1 MSTTTPSTTATP
13 ASTSSSAAAS
23 SSSSPSLVFPQAG
36 EMFTCGVTLIHWTY
50 TGPSASLSLNISNI
64 NVAQQAPLTPS
75 PAPTSTTT
83 NSSSSTSPS
92 ASQASTSAS
101 AALTRR
107 QYNGYGGS
115 YLPPINV
122 VLATGLNAS
131 ADVWQ
136 WDAVNVPQGWYQI
149 LGDVQGVI
157 QTSSSEFFVGNGS
170 STDCIKQFATAST
183 PVSNPSSSSSGA
195 GSTAVAESSSHSN
208 AGAIAGGV
216 IGGIIFLAAA
226 FLAFFYFCLGRR
238 SSRSRL
244 HDDYDGGRRWSQLSF
259 KKLRSGGDVRS
270 SIQQHHANM
279 PTLDANQTFVGT
291 DEELSTIAHEK
302 AIAAA
307 VPPTSFQPVRTRSHR
322 GSTQTNA
329 SSSNAAFH
337 TESPVRR
344 TPSYQAQQVESIP
357 LERTQ
362 SGQNHGYPPS
372 PSEPPVSRSATYNA
386 TPGAVTL
393 ERTPTGGGGPR
404 RKPAPRYDDAA
415 EAEAERERNVSSQAT
430 PSSSLGTANGGDSVG
445 DHQILRH
452 QNSFGAMR
460 PMHVMMPDLPP
471 VVHN

>member
-1 MSTTTPSTTATP
+1 M
-13 ASTSSSAAAS
+13 
-23 SSSSPSLVFPQAG
+23 
-36 EMFTCGVTLIHWTY
+36 
-50 TGPSASLSLNISNI
+50 
-64 NVAQQAPLTPS
+64 
-75 PAPTSTTT
+75 
-83 NSSSSTSPS
+83 
-92 ASQASTSAS
+92 
-101 AALTRR
+101 
-107 QYNGYGGS
+107 
-115 YLPPINV
+115 
-122 VLATGLNAS
+122 
-131 ADVWQ
+131 
-136 WDAVNVPQGWYQI
+136 VPQGWYQI
-149 LGDVQGVI
+149 LADVQGVV

-170 STDCIKQFATAST
+170 STDCIKQFATSST
-183 PVSNPSSSSSGA
+183 PVSNPSSSSSAA

-244 HDDYDGGRRWSQLSF
+244 HDEYDGGQRWSQLSF

-279 PTLDANQTFVGT
+279 PTLDANQTFVET

-307 VPPTSFQPVRTRSHR
+307 VPPTSFQPVRTRSQR

-344 TPSYQAQQVESIP
+344 TPSYRAQQAETIP
-357 LERTQ
+357 LERTH

-372 PSEPPVSRSATYNA
+372 HSEPPASRSGTYNATA

-415 EAEAERERNVSSQAT
+415 EAEVERERNNSSHTT
-430 PSSSLGTANGGDSVG
+430 PSSSLGTANGGESLG